1 MGISL
6 SLRPVHQKQRQLAV
20 RFYCNWYCAMS
31 KVDVLA
37 RRFMLASNRY
47 IVYEIANVK
56 VCYYQVMVSNGLFEE
71 TNEQRIFLK
80 YFTITFKI
88 FCIQSSMRNH
98 FDEMNSVIKSMS
110 TIHHIYIMLCG
121 PRLLKWTGR
130 TEQPILTYIFLS
142 GKYITITKQKMKIL
156 CMCDQLHM
164 YTFLRMYLWVHMRS
178 YASQGAVCYCLQIDH

>member
-1 MGISL
+1 
-6 SLRPVHQKQRQLAV
+6 
-20 RFYCNWYCAMS
+20 
-31 KVDVLA
+31 
-37 RRFMLASNRY
+37 MLASNRY

-56 VCYYQVMVSNGLFEE
+56 VCYYQVMISNGLFEE

-98 FDEMNSVIKSMS
+98 FDEMNSVIKSLS

-130 TEQPILTYIFLS
+130 TEQPILTYIFSFWEVYNNNNTKNENTMHVRSIAHVHFLAYVPVGAHAIVHVS
-142 GKYITITKQKMKIL
+142 GCSML
-156 CMCDQLHM
+156 LPSN
-164 YTFLRMYLWVHMRS
+164 RS
-178 YASQGAVCYCLQIDH
+178 LEGNFCSWKFVSLLFPVRAVTS